1 VTGDWWKKEKQC
13 GGWCGASNGSVE
25 GRARV
30 DFNAEGTEFA
40 EKEGVPHPRVFF
52 VRVANTGLMLDA
64 ASRASTKDTRLRVE
78 ELEWNGE
85 RFRELNAEI
94 ESTQRSATGRD
105 LEIEV
110 GLAASG

>member
-1 VTGDWWKKEKQC
+1 
-13 GGWCGASNGSVE
+13 
-25 GRARV
+25 V